1 MYLLIMSAYVMN
13 RCWLR
18 SDNYFI
24 WSFLGPV
31 GAIITVRVC
40 ASIEMVFKLKHFIH
54 CVFHTFCLS

>member
-1 MYLLIMSAYVMN
+1 MYLLSMYLFA

-40 ASIEMVFKLKHFIH
+40 ASKEMLFKLKHFIH